1 MMNRK
6 IKDRLLS
13 IVMLFILLIL
23 GWVLYILTN
32 EIKADLSKTTKF
44 FQVLGYVGIGFG
56 VVTCVIR
63 FLIGKPLIKTSLDK
77 QIKPQQTESMMS
89 ELARSALTET
99 KKRNRQ
105 IEGQIDDDLK
115 ETWQAAI
122 ALSMVIM
129 IVGFLVDIL
138 ILVS

>member
-1 MMNRK
+1 
-6 IKDRLLS
+6 
-13 IVMLFILLIL
+13 
-23 GWVLYILTN
+23 
-32 EIKADLSKTTKF
+32 
-44 FQVLGYVGIGFG
+44 
-56 VVTCVIR
+56 
-63 FLIGKPLIKTSLDK
+63 
-77 QIKPQQTESMMS
+77 MMS

-122 ALSMVIM
+122 AWSIIIM
-129 IVGFLVDIL
+129 IVGIQVIIL

>member
-1 MMNRK
+1 MNKK
-6 IKDRLLS
+6 IKDRLIS
-13 IVMLFILLIL
+13 SVMLFYMLIL

-32 EIKADLSKTTKF
+32 EIKVDLPKTAKF
-44 FQVLGYVGIGFG
+44 FQVLGYVGVGFG

-77 QIKPQQTESMMS
+77 QIKPRQTESMMS

-122 ALSMVIM
+122 AWSIIIM
-129 IVGFLVDIL
+129 IVGTQVIIL

>member
-23 GWVLYILTN
+23 GGYIYILTN
-32 EIKADLSKTTKF
+32 EIKAGFPKIAKV
-44 FQVLGYVGIGFG
+44 FQGLACFGVGVGI
-56 VVTCVIR
+56 VIWVIR
-63 FLIGKPLIKTSLDK
+63 ILRVKPLIKISLDK
-77 QIKPQQTESMMS
+77 QIKTQQAESMMS